1 MNKMHTTLG
10 MTVLAGALV
19 APMLAFGQ
27 AANNST
33 GTAAP
38 APMVQRAPD
47 GTPGNPPGTA
57 ATRALDRAAGTN
69 TSGAYPSQSDG
80 TPGNPPGTA
89 LGRAADRATDG
100 ANNAARSVAPNSP
113 DGTPGNP
120 PGTAA
125 TRALDRAAGTNT
137 SGAYPSQSDGT
148 PANPPGTALGR
159 AADRAGDA
167 ARSATTAPATDGR
180 ANVATTGAMTG
191 GAMAGIFSERQRVSQ
206 IIGSRVY
213 NDRNEAIGE
222 VDDIIMTGTTPTA
235 IVSVGGFLGIGARLV
250 AVPMT
255 DLQWNGERE
264 RIMLP
269 GATKEQLQS
278 RPAFDY
284 GSLRR
289 S

>member
-1 MNKMHTTLG
+1 MSTIRNTLG

-19 APMLAFGQ
+19 APMMAFGQ
-27 AANNST
+27 AANSST
-33 GTAAP
+33 GTTAP
-38 APMVQRAPD
+38 AIQRAPD

-57 ATRALDRAAGTN
+57 ATRAF
-69 TSGAYPSQSDG
+69 
-80 TPGNPPGTA
+80 
-89 LGRAADRATDG
+89 
-100 ANNAARSVAPNSP
+100 
-113 DGTPGNP
+113 
-120 PGTAA
+120 
-125 TRALDRAAGTNT
+125 DRAAGTNT

-148 PANPPGTALGR
+148 PANPPGTAVGR
-159 AADRAGDA
+159 AVDRATDG
-167 ARSATTAPATDGR
+167 SPATTATGRAPMTDGR
-180 ANVATTGAMTG
+180 ANVTTTGAGMS
-191 GAMAGIFSERQRVSQ
+191 GIFAERQRVSQ

>member
-1 MNKMHTTLG
+1 MIKAQNTLA

-69 TSGAYPSQSDG
+69 TSGAFPNQSDG
-80 TPGNPPGTA
+80 TRANPEGTA
-89 LGRAADRATDG
+89 LGRAVDRATDG
-100 ANNAARSVAPNSP
+100 
-113 DGTPGNP
+113 T
-120 PGTAA
+120 
-125 TRALDRAAGTNT
+125 
-137 SGAYPSQSDGT
+137 
-148 PANPPGTALGR
+148 
-159 AADRAGDA
+159 
-167 ARSATTAPATDGR
+167 ATTGRTATGTMTDGR
-180 ANVATTGAMTG
+180 ANVATTGAGT
-191 GAMAGIFSERQRVSQ
+191 AGIFSERQRVSQ

-222 VDDIIMTGTTPTA
+222 VDDIIMTGTTPMA

-250 AVPMT
+250 SVPMS
-255 DLQWNGERE
+255 DLQWNQERE

-269 GATKEQLQS
+269 GASKEQLQS